1 MNDWELGW
9 YLHACDL
16 ARDEA
21 KAESARQEQRRR
33 KERISEPASGQL
45 PIMAH
50 AIVKHELAD
59 SCRDAYGRATPRDGV
74 RFL

>member
-50 AIVKHELAD
+50 AIVK
-59 SCRDAYGRATPRDGV
+59 T
-74 RFL
+74 